1 MTRYR
6 MEKGDDALAIELTEV
21 RGRQDELI
29 QASMDCQSGRCS
41 CPTDEYRKVAGM
53 DVVATDDAIRL
64 RLEPRP
70 GEQFDTEHIATCL
83 DHTIAKENS
92 AQP

>member
-6 MEKGDDALAIELTEV
+6 MEDGEDALAIELTEV
-21 RGRQDELI
+21 CGRQDELM
-29 QASMDCQSGRCS
+29 QAFMDCQSGRCS

-53 DVVATDDAIRL
+53 DVAATEDAIRL
-64 RLEPRP
+64 RLEPKP
-70 GEQFDTEHIATCL
+70 GAQFDTAEIATCL
-83 DHTIAKENS
+83 DHTIAKVSS